1 MPFTRTIRAASL
13 VAVAITV
20 AAPPAAAHDGHAYP
34 AAPGYDRA
42 AWDQARADWLS
53 ECRANRSGGR
63 NAGKIG
69 GAVVGGVVGGI
80 LGSAVAGR
88 GDKTLGTVAGAAVG
102 AVAGGALGASADR
115 QAERRSLDWCESY
128 LERHMAGSYGYGQPG
143 YGTAYGYQPMTV
155 MVPVMMAQAP
165 VAAAPPQ
172 PRECTE
178 TQVIEEDV
186 PVPAARRVIPPR
198 ARPVPAKRVPD
209 KRIPI
214 G

>member
-1 MPFTRTIRAASL
+1 MPFSRTIRTAGLA
-13 VAVAITV
+13 AVAITV
-20 AAPPAAAHDGHAYP
+20 AAAPAAAHDGYPYP

-53 ECRANRSGGR
+53 ECRANRSSGR
-63 NAGKIG
+63 GSGKIG
-69 GAVVGGVVGGI
+69 GAIVGGVVGGI

-128 LERHMAGSYGYGQPG
+128 LERHMASGYGYGQPG
-143 YGTAYGYQPMTV
+143 YGYTYGYQPMTV

-165 VAAAPPQ
+165 AAAAPPQ

-186 PVPAARRVIPPR
+186 PVPAARRAIPPR